1 MRRSWAGLA
10 GPATGLAFGLVVS
23 LVVGLVVIAVGLS
36 ACRPELDDR
45 TFLVDRV
52 RVLAVRAD
60 PPEALPGQ
68 ATQLSVLVADGTG
81 ARPDLTL
88 DLAFCSEKKA
98 LAESSPVSASCLDD
112 RSILRFDGLAGAL
125 PAEVCGRFGPE
136 RLPGKD
142 GEPSGRPS
150 DPDGTGG
157 YYQPGRVRVG
167 GVPAADPALF
177 EVRATCGLPGATLEV
192 VAGFGARY
200 VANRNPALTVRVDD
214 REIGEGATIEATIG
228 QALALTAT
236 WPTCDVPGP
245 CEGAERYVAFDPAT
259 RTLVDRREAMRVSW
273 LSTGGNLRDDRTGRE
288 EGELDTRTAT
298 VFTAPQEAR
307 TATVFVVLRDTRG
320 GVVWRTFRVTTR

>member
-1 MRRSWAGLA
+1 MAGLA
-10 GPATGLAFGLVVS
+10 RASTGPAFGLVVS
-23 LVVGLVVIAVGLS
+23 LAVSVVGLP

-68 ATQLSVLVADGTG
+68 AMKLSVLVADSTG

-88 DLAFCSEKKA
+88 DLAFCGEKKA

-112 RSILRFDGLAGAL
+112 RSILRFDGSAGAL

-157 YYQPGRVRVG
+157 YYQPGRVRIG
-167 GVPAADPALF
+167 GAPAADPALF

-214 REIGEGATIEATIG
+214 REIGEGASIEATTG
-228 QALALTAT
+228 QVLALTAT
-236 WPTCDVPGP
+236 WPTCDVPGT

-273 LSTGGNLRDDRTGRE
+273 LSTAGTLADDRTGRD
-288 EGELDTRTAT
+288 EGDLETRTAT
-298 VFTAPQEAR
+298 LFTATREAR
-307 TATVFVVLRDTRG
+307 ATTVFVVLRDTRG
-320 GVVWRTFRVTTR
+320 GVAWRTFRVTTR